1 MPRKKGGEMRSVT
14 QSSMKLLWSDGFAP
28 IGDVVVL
35 DKLSGQISRSGPA
48 YARGAARQNAA
59 IRQVDFH
66 ELNGEAYLMVEGL
79 IEFDKKR
86 LAH

>member
-1 MPRKKGGEMRSVT
+1 MPRKKRRRDEVRYPIINEAVVEGWLRSNR
-14 QSSMKLLWSDGFAP
+14 
-28 IGDVVVL
+28 DVVVL
-35 DKLSGQISRSGPA
+35 DQLSGQISRSGPA

-79 IEFDKKR
+79 IELDKKR